1 MDFFSFQDHHDGPF
15 LVTTDDAM
23 MMAVDPLDAININPF
38 PRMNLHQGNGFCST
52 TVCQSKFFFYS
63 RRFMKRVWIKSV
75 RENERPELFRKGRKA
90 RLWVEIVDEV

>member
-1 MDFFSFQDHHDGPF
+1 M
-15 LVTTDDAM
+15 TTDDAM

-38 PRMNLHQGNGFCST
+38 PKMNLHQGNGVSFRRLLFHHRVSIE
-52 TVCQSKFFFYS
+52 VFFLFS
-63 RRFMKRVWIKSV
+63 SFVKRVWIKSV